1 MGSSATEGNTERID
15 DRDALSD
22 WLADASNDGKIVRT
36 RLRSSERVIARV
48 TDGIYRAP
56 ASALRE
62 VISNAWDADA
72 TKVTIHTDAPRFE
85 RLFVRDNGIGMS
97 YDTLSWLLHSIGGSA
112 KRTRQGQRMGIAD
125 PVNADRSP
133 SGRLLIGK
141 IGIGLFSVSQL
152 SQHFRI
158 ITKVKGNDFRLEA
171 HVLLNTFSEDQN
183 DLDDSEVEEFVS
195 GEVAIH
201 RIGTDDL
208 EAHGTDIILDDIK
221 PRVREI
227 LRSADRWT
235 AIAEREAALERG
247 DRESAAAIRD
257 MAPRYHGGWI
267 RNVHQGEE
275 GPDLLD
281 IEPKLPWGVDTPV
294 DARMG
299 ALVEA
304 VEGEF
309 SRTNRPNLADT
320 LDTYL
325 HTLWTLALSAPVSY
339 VDKHPFD
346 LTSEDNVRLF
356 WLSNE
361 QRGQAIELDLTKN
374 ITIRQACMEQ
384 APGAPTLQDGLP
396 ELGDSFQVE
405 FDGVELKHPVRYSF
419 HPTGV
424 RGLETSLMF
433 VGKYSPD
440 LASTIDPMASGGRL
454 DLEGYLFWNGRVV
467 PKENNGVLIRVRGSS
482 GESFRSDFFD
492 YQISEQTRLRQITS
506 ELFVLKGLDAALNI
520 DRESFNY
527 SHPHF
532 QLVNLWLHRAL
543 RQLTNRHKGITHTAR
558 EKRKST
564 AAAAQQD
571 LVNTHAE
578 EVWNSRRGDDA
589 PPDVTIASTK
599 DEAQTAREQGG
610 TAIVQP
616 SRAGIS
622 GATATQKVQTA
633 ASALLTV
640 LDAYG
645 LLGDLDYDDQQR
657 LVEDILKI
665 FEDDL

>member
-1 MGSSATEGNTERID
+1 MGSPAVEGSTARID
-15 DRDALSD
+15 DREELSD
-22 WLADASNDGKIVRT
+22 WLADASNDGKVVRT
-36 RLRSSERVIARV
+36 RLKSSERVIARV

-62 VISNAWDADA
+62 MISNAWDADA
-72 TKVTIHTDAPRFE
+72 TEVSIHTDAPRFE

-112 KRTRQGQRMGIAD
+112 KRTGHGQRMGIAD
-125 PVNADRSP
+125 PHNADRSLR
-133 SGRLLIGK
+133 GRLLIGK

-152 SQHFRI
+152 SRQFRI

-171 HVLLNTFSEDQN
+171 HVLLNTFSEDQ
-183 DLDDSEVEEFVS
+183 DETDESGAEEFVS

-201 RIGTDDL
+201 RIGTEDL
-208 EAHGTDIILDDIK
+208 EAHGTDIILDEIK

-227 LRSADRWT
+227 LRNADRWT
-235 AIAEREAALERG
+235 AIADREAALERG
-247 DRESAAAIRD
+247 DKESAAAIRAT
-257 MAPRYHGGWI
+257 APQYHAGWI
-267 RNVHQGEE
+267 RNFRPDED

-281 IEPKLPWGVDTPV
+281 IEPKLPWRVDTPAE
-294 DARMG
+294 DRMG
-299 ALVEA
+299 ALVDA

-361 QRGQAIELDLTKN
+361 QRGQAIELDLGAN
-374 ITIRQACMEQ
+374 LTIRQACKVQ
-384 APGAPTLQDGLP
+384 AAGAPELQDGLP
-396 ELGDSFQVE
+396 EPGDSFRVE
-405 FDGVELKHPVRYSF
+405 VDGVELKHPVRYGF

-440 LASTIDPMASGGRL
+440 LASAVDATASGGRL
-454 DLEGYLFWNGRVV
+454 DIEGYLFWNGRVV

-482 GESFRSDFFD
+482 GEAFRSDFFD
-492 YQISEQTRLRQITS
+492 YQVSEQTRLRQITS
-506 ELFVLKGLDAALNI
+506 EIFVLKGLDAALNI

-543 RQLTNRHKGITHTAR
+543 RQLTNRHKGITHKAR
-558 EKRKST
+558 EARKST

-571 LVNTHAE
+571 IIKTHAE
-578 EVWNSRRGDDA
+578 DVWNDRRGDDA
-589 PPDVTIASTK
+589 PPDVTIASTSH
-599 DEAQTAREQGG
+599 EAQSAREQGG

-616 SRAGIS
+616 SNVGTS
-622 GATATQKVQTA
+622 GAKGTQKVQNT

-645 LLGDLDYDDQQR
+645 LLNDLDYDDQQR

-665 FEDDL
+665 FEDGL